1 MAYRSTLLTNLQ
13 TNLATGNIS
22 VSTEL
27 PYTAGSDALNI
38 KNMKTL
44 YLDQDNETIT
54 QNQQF
59 LDNGSVDQ
67 KETTINAYVSVDAKN
82 PPADLDTRI
91 ASIQNAKSSVAN
103 VFLRE
108 CETTTEIE
116 SDILT
121 YTFEYR
127 FVTI

>member
-1 MAYRSTLLTNLQ
+1 
-13 TNLATGNIS
+13 
-22 VSTEL
+22 
-27 PYTAGSDALNI
+27 
-38 KNMKTL
+38 MKTL
-44 YLDQDNETIT
+44 YLDRDNETIT

-59 LDNGSVDQ
+59 LDNGSVDE
-67 KETTINAYVSVDAKN
+67 KETTINAYLSVDAKN

-103 VFLRE
+103 VFVRE
-108 CETTTEIE
+108 CEMTTEIE

>member
-1 MAYRSTLLTNLQ
+1 MAYRSTILTQLQ
-13 TNLATGNIS
+13 TDLASGNIS

-27 PYTAGSDALNI
+27 PYTAGSDSLNI

-54 QNQQF
+54 QAEQF

-67 KETTINAYVSVDAKN
+67 KETTINAYLSVDAKN

-91 ASIQNAKSSVAN
+91 ASIQNAKSSVSN
-103 VFLRE
+103 VFVRE